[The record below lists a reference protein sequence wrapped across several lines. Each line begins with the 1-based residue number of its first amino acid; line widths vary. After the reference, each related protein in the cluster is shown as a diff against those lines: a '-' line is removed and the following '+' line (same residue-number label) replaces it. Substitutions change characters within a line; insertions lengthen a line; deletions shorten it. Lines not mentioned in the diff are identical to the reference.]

1 MTPLPTNITEAI
13 RAGKTADLRFVDPD
27 TQKVYFLLDDETHR
41 RAMDANRQQDDWDA
55 IQEGVAQSK
64 RGMSISADELK
75 AQIRN
80 EFGFNV

>member
-1 MTPLPTNITEAI
+1 MTPLPINITEAI